1 MADCASLPD
10 VTFLLPDGGVLAVGQ
25 RAGGAVAHPSDVEL
39 IPTEVLSLRPAA
51 GRRREKIR
59 LSVFGWRVER
69 LIAPSISVSQASA
82 FTAAAFS

>member
-25 RAGGAVAHPSDVEL
+25 RAGGAVTHPSDVEL
-39 IPTEVLSLRPAA
+39 IPTEALSLRPAG
-51 GRRREKIR
+51 GRRRENIR

-69 LIAPSISVSQASA
+69 QIVPSISVLQAST
-82 FTAAAFS
+82 FTVAALS